1 MNTYNPCPLEYN
13 TFMKY
18 SQMPKQKGFCKS
30 KQAQNVGK
38 KENMPGPGAYQVIN
52 TWIGKEPLK
61 KDELSF
67 LNGISKG
74 PSINIYNE

>member
-1 MNTYNPCPLEYN
+1 M
-13 TFMKY
+13 
-18 SQMPKQKGFCKS
+18 
-30 KQAQNVGK
+30 GK

-74 PSINIYNE
+74 PSINIYYE